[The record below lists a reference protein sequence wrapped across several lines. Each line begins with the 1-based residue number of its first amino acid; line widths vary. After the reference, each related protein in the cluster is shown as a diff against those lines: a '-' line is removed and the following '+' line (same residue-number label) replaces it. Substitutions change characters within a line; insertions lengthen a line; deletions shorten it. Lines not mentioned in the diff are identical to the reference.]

1 MDLKKKRNEE
11 AFDNIGKQKNGSF
24 DGICDIIAQ
33 GRPWSNDERLRNEAS
48 NRGLERFILL
58 RSETKEQVKGSLV
71 EREETRTLNF
81 SIGWQTQTEDKT
93 GFLSC

>member
-33 GRPWSNDERLRNEAS
+33 GRP
-48 NRGLERFILL
+48 
-58 RSETKEQVKGSLV
+58 
-71 EREETRTLNF
+71 
-81 SIGWQTQTEDKT
+81 
-93 GFLSC
+93 